1 MNRLEKLKELDVAG
15 LRMSHFK
22 DVHKDEQAW
31 ANDYL
36 EHMQFRDGTTGVMPT
51 CPIEM
56 ESVGKVPSQP
66 AHKVGQDSV
75 AVLQEL
81 GYSQEEIDAMIES
94 GAIAIKRKV

>member
-1 MNRLEKLKELDVAG
+1 
-15 LRMSHFK
+15 
-22 DVHKDEQAW
+22 
-31 ANDYL
+31 
-36 EHMQFRDGTTGVMPT
+36 
-51 CPIEM
+51 M